1 VTASAA
7 GHRLLRHLREPQH
20 RDATLL
26 VANMGLAAAAGLVFW
41 LVLTRALR
49 VPADEVGVGYATIAV
64 GTLLGV
70 LAKGGLDSA
79 LVRTV
84 PWASR
89 RSAARLLRMATG
101 IGCAAAVLATLA
113 LYSASRAGQALSPLT
128 ATGWTQAGLIGV
140 LLVATWLQDAY
151 FLAEGN
157 AALTLLRTL
166 AGSIARIALPV
177 AIVVLGLGDPV
188 VAAWAGSLA
197 VALAIGLLAAAR
209 LPDRGGEDVPT
220 PSFLASAGRN
230 VAGSAA
236 EFLPGL
242 LLAPIVLAT
251 EGPAAAA
258 YFGIAWT
265 MASLLFLSAGAI
277 GRSALAEMARPW
289 SDPARAIRR
298 AAAQSLLV
306 LLPAAAGI
314 LLAPRLL
321 GLFGAEYAAEGA
333 TAFML
338 LCASVL
344 VVVPASLYLNVL
356 RARERTLGLVVL
368 PVGTIALLL
377 ALAPLL
383 EAEWGLAGVAVA
395 WILANTP
402 AGLWSLV
409 RLTHDA
415 RGVSPLVAQPL
426 GGPPHLE

>member
-1 VTASAA
+1 MTASAA

-26 VANMGLAAAAGLVFW
+26 LANMGLAAASGLVFW

-49 VPADEVGVGYATIAV
+49 LPPDEVGLGYATIAV

-89 RSAARLLRMATG
+89 RSAARLLRLATA
-101 IGCAAAVLATLA
+101 IGCGSAVLATAALA
-113 LYSASRAGQALSPLT
+113 LASRAGQALSPLT
-128 ATGWTQAGLIGV
+128 AVGWLQAGAIAV
-140 LLVATWLQDAY
+140 LLVAAWLQDAY

-157 AALTLLRTL
+157 AALTLVRTL
-166 AGSIARIALPV
+166 VGSVARIVLPV
-177 AIVVLGLGDPV
+177 ALVVLGLGDPV

-197 VALAIGLLAAAR
+197 IALAIGLLATTR

-220 PSFLASAGRN
+220 NSFLASAGRN

-251 EGPAAAA
+251 EGPEAAA

-265 MASLLFLSAGAI
+265 MAAMLFLAAGAI

-298 AAAQSLLV
+298 AGAQSLLV
-306 LLPAAAGI
+306 LLPATAGA
-314 LLAPRLL
+314 LLAPVLL
-321 GLFGAEYAAEGA
+321 GLFGADYAAEA
-333 TAFML
+333 TTAFRL

-344 VVVPASLYLNVL
+344 VVVPASLYLSVL

-377 ALAPLL
+377 ALTPIL
-383 EAEWGLAGVAVA
+383 EAEWGLTGVAAA
-395 WILANTP
+395 WILANAP
-402 AGLWSLV
+402 AGLWSLA
-409 RLTHDA
+409 RLTHHA
-415 RGVSPLVAQPL
+415 KEVNPLVAQPL